1 MYYISLRVV
10 SAKASF
16 LCLILSFNRSAS
28 RRAAAILSEMSSW
41 ACMLNRCLLG
51 VYFRKNWSILEIF
64 LLVFGVC
71 VWNKMNVCFFYLKNG
86 PEKKSS
92 KEKENK
98 KRKNLFFIYRSCTRY
113 QYKFHLK
120 DRFFI
125 IVSL

>member
-41 ACMLNRCLLG
+41 ACMLNRCLLE

-86 PEKKSS
+86 PEKK
-92 KEKENK
+92 KVVKKKKTRNEKT
-98 KRKNLFFIYRSCTRY
+98 FFSYIEVVPGTNIN
-113 QYKFHLK
+113 
-120 DRFFI
+120 FI
-125 IVSL
+125 